1 MATGCL
7 HCRLSY
13 KGVGNDPG
21 LSVLRPMKT
30 ICVEFEIFNFDFLY
44 FFYNTQEYQSGYLL
58 RLHKRRVL
66 SVMKNQVLI
75 KVLSHVLF
83 CPVFVDIDVINNRI
97 AESALSFFFYFF
109 ELLLSSPRSG

>member
-7 HCRLSY
+7 HCRLRY

-21 LSVLRPMKT
+21 LSALRPMKT
-30 ICVEFEIFNFDFLY
+30 ICVGFEIFDFDFLY
-44 FFYNTQEYQSGYLL
+44 FFYNTQEYHSGYLL